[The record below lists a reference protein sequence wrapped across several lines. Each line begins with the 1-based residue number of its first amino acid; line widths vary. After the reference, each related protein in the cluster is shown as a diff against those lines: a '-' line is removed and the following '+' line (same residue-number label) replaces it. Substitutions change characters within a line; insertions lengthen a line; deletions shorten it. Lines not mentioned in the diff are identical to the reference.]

1 MPTTRFFS
9 FAVAFEGAPP
19 DPPQARHPNQ
29 VGTDYRIEEAAGRW
43 QVWEN
48 EQPVAIAPE
57 QHDELSRLMHALRPL
72 PDERASTQPPG
83 EDGTWYSVVVRD
95 GTRCSLVVR
104 DADLR
109 RGYTWWV
116 QPPPEWARLA
126 EAIKYVQSLTDIPRQ
141 ALAEENRIVAARF
154 FSRLAARDAEGAMA
168 CCDASIEYSSPFFEG
183 AHARRGTES
192 VGAMWRAWL
201 QMLPDARI
209 SCDDIRA
216 GHEHALAR
224 WTARYTF
231 PGTSRQVRQD
241 LSADLVFAAGK
252 IIRHRDR
259 FGLHEWASQAYGISG
274 QLFGGQ
280 RAFQNWAASRERAR
294 LAAFEAAGTSG

>member
-1 MPTTRFFS
+1 MSTTRFFS

-19 DPPQARHPNQ
+19 SPPQARHPNQ
-29 VGTDYRIEEAAGRW
+29 VGTDYRIEEAAGCW

-57 QHDELSRLMHALRPL
+57 RHAELSRLLHALRPM
-72 PDERASTQPPG
+72 PDERVPTQEPG
-83 EDGTWYSVVVRD
+83 EDGAWYSVVVRD
-95 GTRCSLVVR
+95 GTKCSLVVR
-104 DADLR
+104 DAGQR

-126 EAIKYVQSLTDIPRQ
+126 EAVEYVQRLSDIPRQ
-141 ALAEENRIVAARF
+141 ALAEQNRVVAARF
-154 FSRLAARDAEGAMA
+154 FSRLVARDVSGAME
-168 CCDASIEYSSPFFEG
+168 CCGAQIEYSSPFFQGLFE
-183 AHARRGTES
+183 RRGREA

-201 QMLPDARI
+201 GSLPQASI

-216 GHEHALAR
+216 SHEHGLVR

-231 PGTSRQVRQD
+231 PDTSRLVRHD
-241 LSADLVFAAGK
+241 LSADLAFAEGK

-259 FGLHEWASQAYGISG
+259 FGLHEWASQAYGASG
-274 QLFGGQ
+274 RLLGGQ
-280 RAFQNWAASRERAR
+280 RAFQSWAVSRERAR
-294 LAAFEAAGTSG
+294 LATFEAPGTSG